1 MLRSGLIWLSRQKSI
16 FRFVKNNGFAKKF
29 AARFVAGESIE
40 TACDAVAALNAQG
53 VTASLDQLGES
64 VTNEAEA
71 RETGQKYL
79 RLLDEIARRKL
90 NANVSVKLTSLGQDI
105 SDSVCEA
112 ITRSILDRAKQY
124 GTFVRLDMEGSD
136 YTQRTLDFFAQ
147 RLFPDYPENV
157 GIVLQSMMRR
167 TPQDVAWANTKQCRV
182 RICKGAYLEP
192 ATVAFPDKKDVDR
205 TYVECAKALI
215 QHGKYPG
222 IATHDPAI
230 ITELNA
236 WAKANGIAADR
247 FEYQM
252 LYGVRRDL
260 QEQIVRDGWRMRIYV
275 PFGTQW
281 YPYLMRRMAE
291 RPANLWFITGNV
303 LRETF
308 RSR

>member
-64 VTNEAEA
+64 VTSEAEA

-79 RLLDEIARRKL
+79 RLLDEIAARKL
-90 NANVSVKLTSLGQDI
+90 DANVSVKLTALGQDI
-105 SDSVCEA
+105 ADGVCEE
-112 ITRSILDRAKQY
+112 ITRSILERAKQY

-136 YTQRTLDFFAQ
+136 YTQRTLDFFGQ
-147 RLFPDYPENV
+147 RLYPDYQENV

-167 TPQDVAWANTKQCRV
+167 TPQDVAWANEKQCRV
-182 RICKGAYLEP
+182 RLCKGAYLE
-192 ATVAFPDKKDVDR
+192 AAAVAFPDKRDVDR
-205 TYVECAKALI
+205 TFVECAKSLI
-215 QHGKYPG
+215 EHGKYPG
-222 IATHDPAI
+222 LATHDPAI
-230 ITELNA
+230 IAEISA
-236 WAKANGIAADR
+236 WAKAKGIGADR

-275 PFGTQW
+275 PYGTQW

-303 LRETF
+303 LREMLK
-308 RSR
+308 SR

>member
-1 MLRSGLIWLSRQKSI
+1 MLRSSLIWLSRQKSM
-16 FRFVKNNGFAKKF
+16 FRFVRNNRFAKRI
-29 AARFVAGESIE
+29 ASRFIVGEDIGA
-40 TACDAVAALNAQG
+40 ACDAVAVLNKQG

-64 VTNEAEA
+64 VTSEAEA
-71 RETGQKYL
+71 RETGRRYL
-79 RLLDEIARRKL
+79 ELLDEIHRRGL

-105 SDSVCEA
+105 SDSICEQ

-136 YTQRTLDFFAQ
+136 LTQRTLDFFAQ
-147 RLFPDYPENV
+147 RLYPDYPENV
-157 GIVLQSMMRR
+157 GIVLQSMLRR
-167 TPQDVAWANTKQCRV
+167 TAKDVAWANEKQCRV

-205 TYVECAKALI
+205 NYVECAKALI
-215 QHGKYPG
+215 EHGKYPG

-230 ITELNA
+230 IDELNA
-236 WAKANGIAADR
+236 WAKASGINPDR

-260 QEQIVRDGWRMRIYV
+260 QEQLVKDGWRLRLYV

-303 LRETF
+303 LKETF
-308 RSR
+308 KSR